1 MSPPFRECEFNILY
15 GEGIDKYSELLELA
29 VEANI
34 INKSGSWYSYNDA
47 KIGQG
52 EANIVS
58 LLKTNDGFYNEI
70 KDRVIESY
78 NPKEI
83 VLDEPVKSE
92 DQEVTQ
98 EQ

>member
-1 MSPPFRECEFNILY
+1 MLNGDPFRECEFNILY

-58 LLKTNDGFYNEI
+58 LLKTNDAFF
-70 KDRVIESY
+70 
-78 NPKEI
+78 
-83 VLDEPVKSE
+83 
-92 DQEVTQ
+92 
-98 EQ
+98 